1 MLEARAYTLPPPGIV
16 CRPSMSSPRDD
27 RRGWVR
33 RGSRSPTPWER
44 LFPEEDTRLF
54 SPHLLSTRLVSQALL
69 T

>member
-16 CRPSMSSPRDD
+16 CSPSRSSPRYD
-27 RRGWVR
+27 RRGWVS
-33 RGSRSPTPWER
+33 RGSRSPTPWES

-54 SPHLLSTRLVSQALL
+54 SLHLLSTSLVSQALL